1 MTISIQDDKDSD
13 EGYEG
18 HKDHKGHEDNENKAG
33 NDEGSRPL
41 ERIEPSLEPSRDAV
55 SSEQSEGRSV
65 RSGGGQRER
74 NVDGDEAHDDHAPVP
89 TPTVGSLLTTAFVS
103 VCFSVAATVAYM
115 HFFPP
120 KTGLTIPPVMTA
132 DMMQIS
138 EAVAV
143 MSKGNIHEAE
153 RLFRIGA
160 ETMARLRDEGV
171 VVIDAK
177 NVLSAP
183 PEAMLR
189 PSDLIPN
196 APDTGGV
203 LSSPKNV
210 DLFEGSDPEKDIAEL
225 EAEQRAMRTQAAGSS
240 GMSGISGLSGIA
252 GLIGGL
258 VK

>member
-13 EGYEG
+13 EG

-33 NDEGSRPL
+33 NDEGSRSL

-74 NVDGDEAHDDHAPVP
+74 NVDGDEAHDNHAPVP

-160 ETMARLRDEGV
+160 ETMARLREEGI

-196 APDTGGV
+196 APDTGEV

-225 EAEQRAMRTQAAGSS
+225 EAEQRAVTSKAAGSS
-240 GMSGISGLSGIA
+240 APSGLSGLSGLA

>member
-1 MTISIQDDKDSD
+1 MTISIQHEK
-13 EGYEG
+13 EHNNEG
-18 HKDHKGHEDNENKAG
+18 HEGNTDNSG
-33 NDEGSRPL
+33 NDGSSRHS
-41 ERIEPSLEPSRDAV
+41 ERIEPSLESSRSPV
-55 SSEQSEGRSV
+55 SSEPREGRSD
-65 RSGGGQRER
+65 RSKDGQDER
-74 NVDGDEAHDDHAPVP
+74 NIDDHASVP
-89 TPTVGSLLTTAFVS
+89 APTVGSLLTTAFVS

-120 KTGLTIPPVMTA
+120 KTARTLPPVMTA

-138 EAVAV
+138 EAVAL

-160 ETMARLRDEGV
+160 ETMERLREEGV
-171 VVIDAK
+171 VVIEAK

-183 PEAMLR
+183 PEAVLR

-196 APDTGGV
+196 APDTGEV

-240 GMSGISGLSGIA
+240 GMSGISGFSGIA

>member
-1 MTISIQDDKDSD
+1 MTISIQHEK
-13 EGYEG
+13 EHNNEG
-18 HKDHKGHEDNENKAG
+18 HEGNTDNSG
-33 NDEGSRPL
+33 NDGSSRHL
-41 ERIEPSLEPSRDAV
+41 ERIEPSLEPGRSDV
-55 SSEQSEGRSV
+55 SSELREGRSD
-65 RSGGGQRER
+65 RSKNGQDER
-74 NVDGDEAHDDHAPVP
+74 NVDGHNDHAPVP
-89 TPTVGSLLTTAFVS
+89 APTVGSLLTTAFVS

-120 KTGLTIPPVMTA
+120 KTARTLPPVMTA

-138 EAVAV
+138 EAVAL

-153 RLFRIGA
+153 RLFKIGA
-160 ETMARLRDEGV
+160 ETMERLREEGV
-171 VVIDAK
+171 VVIEAK

-183 PEAMLR
+183 PEAVLR

-203 LSSPKNV
+203 FSSPKNV
-210 DLFEGSDPEKDIAEL
+210 DLFEGSDPEKDIAQL
-225 EAEQRAMRTQAAGSS
+225 EAEQRAVTSKAAGSS
-240 GMSGISGLSGIA
+240 APSGLSGLSGLA

>member
-1 MTISIQDDKDSD
+1 
-13 EGYEG
+13 
-18 HKDHKGHEDNENKAG
+18 
-33 NDEGSRPL
+33 
-41 ERIEPSLEPSRDAV
+41 
-55 SSEQSEGRSV
+55 
-65 RSGGGQRER
+65 
-74 NVDGDEAHDDHAPVP
+74 
-89 TPTVGSLLTTAFVS
+89 
-103 VCFSVAATVAYM
+103 
-115 HFFPP
+115 
-120 KTGLTIPPVMTA
+120 MTA

-138 EAVAV
+138 EAVAL

-160 ETMARLRDEGV
+160 ETMERLREEGV
-171 VVIDAK
+171 VVIEAK

-183 PEAMLR
+183 PEAVLR

-196 APDTGGV
+196 APDTGEV

>member
-1 MTISIQDDKDSD
+1 MKTTKSKSIAS
-13 EGYEG
+13 
-18 HKDHKGHEDNENKAG
+18 NAG
-33 NDEGSRPL
+33 SEAICESPTGQAAEPHS
-41 ERIEPSLEPSRDAV
+41 ERIEPSLELSVDSI
-55 SSEQSEGRSV
+55 SSEPH
-65 RSGGGQRER
+65 GGD
-74 NVDGDEAHDDHAPVP
+74 NDGHRFHDHGDDHNENLSESAP

-103 VCFSVAATVAYM
+103 VCFSVAATIAYM

-120 KTGLTIPPVMTA
+120 KTGRTLPPVMTA

-138 EAVAV
+138 EAVAL

-153 RLFRIGA
+153 RLFKLGA
-160 ETMARLRDEGV
+160 ETMERLREEGV

-210 DLFEGSDPEKDIAEL
+210 DLFEGSDPEKDIEQL
-225 EAEQRAMRTQAAGSS
+225 EAEQRAVKSEAVGTS
-240 GMSGISGLSGIA
+240 GMSGRSGLSGIA

>member
-1 MTISIQDDKDSD
+1 MTISILDDKENNEDCED
-13 EGYEG
+13 HEGNVG
-18 HKDHKGHEDNENKAG
+18 SAG
-33 NDEGSRPL
+33 YDKGSRHS
-41 ERIEPSLEPSRDAV
+41 ERIEPSLEPGRSAV
-55 SSEQSEGRSV
+55 PYEPREGRGD
-65 RSGGGQRER
+65 RSK
-74 NVDGDEAHDDHAPVP
+74 DGHGESNIDGHDDHAPAPVP
-89 TPTVGSLLTTAFVS
+89 TVSSLLTTAFVS
-103 VCFSVAATVAYM
+103 ICFSVSATVAYM

-120 KTGLTIPPVMTA
+120 KTARTLPPVMTA

-138 EAVAV
+138 EAVAL
-143 MSKGNIHEAE
+143 MSRGNIHEAE

-160 ETMARLRDEGV
+160 ETMERLREEGV
-171 VVIDAK
+171 VVIEAK

-183 PEAMLR
+183 PEAVLR

-196 APDTGGV
+196 APDTGEV

>member
-1 MTISIQDDKDSD
+1 MTISIQDEQEHN
-13 EGYEG
+13 EGR
-18 HKDHKGHEDNENKAG
+18 EDNAG
-33 NDEGSRPL
+33 QTGNNRGSL
-41 ERIEPSLEPSRDAV
+41 HSERIEPSLEPSRDAV

-89 TPTVGSLLTTAFVS
+89 VPTVSSLLTTAFVS
-103 VCFSVAATVAYM
+103 VCFSVSATVAYM

-120 KTGLTIPPVMTA
+120 KTARTLPPVMTA

-138 EAVAV
+138 EAVAL

-153 RLFRIGA
+153 RLFKLGA
-160 ETMARLRDEGV
+160 ETMERLREEGV
-171 VVIDAK
+171 VVIEAK

-183 PEAMLR
+183 PEAVLR

-210 DLFEGSDPEKDIAEL
+210 DLFEGSDPEKDIEQL
-225 EAEQRAMRTQAAGSS
+225 EAEQRAVKSEAVGTS
-240 GMSGISGLSGIA
+240 GMSGRSGLSGIA

>member
-1 MTISIQDDKDSD
+1 MTISIQHEK
-13 EGYEG
+13 EHNNEG
-18 HKDHKGHEDNENKAG
+18 HEGNTDNSG
-33 NDEGSRPL
+33 NDGSSRHL
-41 ERIEPSLEPSRDAV
+41 ERIEPSLEPGRSDV
-55 SSEQSEGRSV
+55 SSELLEGRSD
-65 RSGGGQRER
+65 RSKNGQDER
-74 NVDGDEAHDDHAPVP
+74 NVDGHNDHAPVP
-89 TPTVGSLLTTAFVS
+89 APTVGSLLTTAFVS

-120 KTGLTIPPVMTA
+120 KTARTLPPVMTA

-138 EAVAV
+138 EAVAL
-143 MSKGNIHEAE
+143 MSRGNIHEAE

-160 ETMARLRDEGV
+160 ETMERLREEGV
-171 VVIDAK
+171 VVIEAK

-183 PEAMLR
+183 PEAVLR
-189 PSDLIPN
+189 PSDLIPI
-196 APDTGGV
+196 APDTGEV

>member
-1 MTISIQDDKDSD
+1 MTISIQDEQEHN
-13 EGYEG
+13 EGR
-18 HKDHKGHEDNENKAG
+18 EDNAG
-33 NDEGSRPL
+33 QTGNNRGSL
-41 ERIEPSLEPSRDAV
+41 HSERIEPSLEPNRTAV
-55 SSEQSEGRSV
+55 FSEPRTGQSDRSKH
-65 RSGGGQRER
+65 GQEER
-74 NVDGDEAHDDHAPVP
+74 NTDGHEAHGNHAPAP

-120 KTGLTIPPVMTA
+120 TIGRTLPPVMTA

-138 EAVAV
+138 EAVAL

-160 ETMARLRDEGV
+160 ETMERLREEGV
-171 VVIDAK
+171 VVIEAK

-183 PEAMLR
+183 PEAVLR

-196 APDTGGV
+196 APDTGEV

>member
-1 MTISIQDDKDSD
+1 MTISIQDDKEHN
-13 EGYEG
+13 EGR
-18 HKDHKGHEDNENKAG
+18 KDCAGKVG
-33 NDEGSRPL
+33 NDEGSHHS
-41 ERIEPSLEPSRDAV
+41 ERIEPSLEPNRGFV
-55 SSEQSEGRSV
+55 SSEPHERQSDSSKDR
-65 RSGGGQRER
+65 
-74 NVDGDEAHDDHAPVP
+74 HDDHVSVP

-120 KTGLTIPPVMTA
+120 KTGRTLPPVMTA

-138 EAVAV
+138 EAVAL

-153 RLFRIGA
+153 RLFKLGA
-160 ETMARLRDEGV
+160 ETMERLREEGV
-171 VVIDAK
+171 VVIEAK

-183 PEAMLR
+183 PEAVLR

-196 APDTGGV
+196 APDTGEV
-203 LSSPKNV
+203 LSGPKNV
-210 DLFEGSDPEKDIAEL
+210 DLFGGSDPEKDIARL
-225 EAEQRAMRTQAAGSS
+225 EAEQRAVRTQAAGSS
-240 GMSGISGLSGIA
+240 GMSGMSGLSGLA

>member
-1 MTISIQDDKDSD
+1 MSIQDDKEHNEGREDSD
-13 EGYEG
+13 G
-18 HKDHKGHEDNENKAG
+18 KAG
-33 NDEGSRPL
+33 TDEGSHYS
-41 ERIEPSLEPSRDAV
+41 ERIEPSLEPNCGSV
-55 SSEQSEGRSV
+55 SSELHEGRGG
-65 RSGGGQRER
+65 RSKSGQNER
-74 NVDGDEAHDDHAPVP
+74 NIDDHVPVP
-89 TPTVGSLLTTAFVS
+89 APTVGSLLTTAFVS

-120 KTGLTIPPVMTA
+120 KTERTLPPVMTA

-138 EAVAV
+138 EAVAL

-153 RLFRIGA
+153 RLFRMGA
-160 ETMARLRDEGV
+160 ETMERLREEGV
-171 VVIDAK
+171 VVIEAK

-183 PEAMLR
+183 PEAVLR

-196 APDTGGV
+196 APDTGEV
-203 LSSPKNV
+203 LSGPKNV

-240 GMSGISGLSGIA
+240 GMSGMSGMSGIA

>member
-1 MTISIQDDKDSD
+1 MTISILDEKDSD
-13 EGYEG
+13 EG
-18 HKDHKGHEDNENKAG
+18 HKGHEDNANKAG

-74 NVDGDEAHDDHAPVP
+74 NVDGDEAHDNHAPVP

-143 MSKGNIHEAE
+143 MSKGNIREAE

-160 ETMARLRDEGV
+160 ETMARLREEGV
-171 VVIDAK
+171 VVIEAK

-210 DLFEGSDPEKDIAEL
+210 DLFEGSDPEKDIEEL
-225 EAEQRAMRTQAAGSS
+225 EAEQRAVKSEAVGT
-240 GMSGISGLSGIA
+240 SGLSGLA